1 MGLRIPRGKLSF
13 GEGNGCV
20 RDLSLIANLWRSR
33 GGLKDLMTPRGKLS
47 FGEAHGYVQDLS
59 LIASSGH
66 TLGRPRGLS
75 RHRVKPG
82 FERSPNHGYHLL

>member
-1 MGLRIPRGKLSF
+1 MRTWGAVCCELPSLR
-13 GEGNGCV
+13 
-20 RDLSLIANLWRSR
+20 RSR
-33 GGLKDLMTPRGKLS
+33 GGLMGLRIPRGKLS